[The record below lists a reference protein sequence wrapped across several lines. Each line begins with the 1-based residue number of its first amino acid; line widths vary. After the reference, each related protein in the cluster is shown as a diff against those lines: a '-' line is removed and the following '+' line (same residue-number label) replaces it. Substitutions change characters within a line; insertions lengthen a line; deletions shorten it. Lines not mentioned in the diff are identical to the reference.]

1 MAGRFGEGTDDLAR
15 VRPLDR
21 LDARREQGLRIA
33 VEKAKGGGGHV
44 VRIRCGRCGQDQDEV
59 GILRRLKCGG
69 KVSLTVSLRFQDP
82 ERTLTSEEV
91 QHAVDGVVRDLRTAG
106 LEIRG
111 E

>member
-1 MAGRFGEGTDDLAR
+1 MNIISFTTLYPNAAQPVHGIF
-15 VRPLDR
+15 
-21 LDARREQGLRIA
+21 
-33 VEKAKGGGGHV
+33 VEN
-44 VRIRCGRCGQDQDEV
+44 R
-59 GILRRLKCGG
+59 LRRLAESG

-91 QHAVDGVVRDLRTAG
+91 QAAVDGVVRELHDAG